1 MGVGG
6 FNKTQSYLNTE
17 QPSRCSTSHGG
28 KSLNNY
34 SQREV
39 MKDLKQRNEIN
50 PDFKAMDGLFSNV
63 VEDKHYKKID
73 KM

>member
-1 MGVGG
+1 
-6 FNKTQSYLNTE
+6 
-17 QPSRCSTSHGG
+17 
-28 KSLNNY
+28 
-34 SQREV
+34 

-63 VEDKHYKKID
+63 VEDKHYEKID